1 MREYKSIMSKF
12 FNQDSLQKIVNIVQ
26 NVRNQ
31 TTLTSKY
38 IAKAQLYRD
47 GVYLMIVYKNEMSVN
62 SFYFLAGDKGEINNI
77 AIYGLSLEGHLRAI
91 QSSMTIFGL
100 PVESAFMDF
109 GREQY
114 VDVYLNEY

>member
-62 SFYFLAGDKGEINNI
+62 SFYFLA
-77 AIYGLSLEGHLRAI
+77 
-91 QSSMTIFGL
+91 
-100 PVESAFMDF
+100 
-109 GREQY
+109 
-114 VDVYLNEY
+114 

>member
-47 GVYLMIVYKNEMSVN
+47 GVYLTTV
-62 SFYFLAGDKGEINNI
+62 
-77 AIYGLSLEGHLRAI
+77 R
-91 QSSMTIFGL
+91 
-100 PVESAFMDF
+100 
-109 GREQY
+109 
-114 VDVYLNEY
+114 